1 MDAYRNADTAMEQI
15 AAVNAMVKLHGLEKP
30 KVIEHKHDHK
40 HSGQLEYMGTDE
52 LMKLA
57 EMEDLVLDGEFEEL
71 EPQQQ
76 LMAPEV
82 TEDNTVEKSKALP
95 TVSQDY

>member
-1 MDAYRNADTAMEQI
+1 
-15 AAVNAMVKLHGLEKP
+15 
-30 KVIEHKHDHK
+30 
-40 HSGQLEYMGTDE
+40 
-52 LMKLA
+52 MKLA